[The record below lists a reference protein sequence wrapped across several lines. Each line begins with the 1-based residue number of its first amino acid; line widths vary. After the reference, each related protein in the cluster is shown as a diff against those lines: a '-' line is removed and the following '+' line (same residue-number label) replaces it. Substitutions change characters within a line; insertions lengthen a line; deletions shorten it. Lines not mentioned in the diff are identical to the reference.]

1 MNTKVLA
8 VGVVFVLIIGGL
20 GVALA
25 MGVFDKEKDKELNVI
40 GRVNS
45 EGSGLFL
52 KSSATISDYL
62 TVDDHAIGDNY
73 IKVSDTEYIN
83 FYKANWGGKI
93 FGTPGTSTIQHVQ
106 LQDIVINTLGLKFAK
121 YTVGE
126 ATSSDT
132 VYFTAVASY
141 DAFFNEKS
149 IDITGAYIWEAQYSL
164 AVQNGCKG
172 AITSDKLF
180 PDHTCCIILGSHSYM
195 KDNEEQTAR
204 FLAAYVESVN
214 KMKLAMEAAPASEEY
229 LTFIDIAVKS
239 VNIPKDYA
247 STDEEKKAVIEAA
260 LANVTYLAYDTETS
274 TPLEKLKTDIA
285 SLSSSLI
292 DLGAITKKPS
302 DLGFK
307 DTTEFSKKFVNDKY
321 MAKAI
326 AGDYNKDEG
335 RSKVNITVAVISGDI
350 HQLAIHYGMST
361 GIFEKYNVSIT
372 LSPQTNGP
380 GVLVP
385 LQSGDADFGFLGAPP
400 ATITTMNSSL
410 VTA

>member
-141 DAFFNEKS
+141 DAFFKEKS
-149 IDITGAYIWEAQYSL
+149 IDITGAYI
-164 AVQNGCKG
+164 
-172 AITSDKLF
+172 
-180 PDHTCCIILGSHSYM
+180 
-195 KDNEEQTAR
+195 
-204 FLAAYVESVN
+204 
-214 KMKLAMEAAPASEEY
+214 
-229 LTFIDIAVKS
+229 
-239 VNIPKDYA
+239 
-247 STDEEKKAVIEAA
+247 
-260 LANVTYLAYDTETS
+260 
-274 TPLEKLKTDIA
+274 
-285 SLSSSLI
+285 
-292 DLGAITKKPS
+292 
-302 DLGFK
+302 
-307 DTTEFSKKFVNDKY
+307 
-321 MAKAI
+321 
-326 AGDYNKDEG
+326 
-335 RSKVNITVAVISGDI
+335 
-350 HQLAIHYGMST
+350 
-361 GIFEKYNVSIT
+361 
-372 LSPQTNGP
+372 
-380 GVLVP
+380 
-385 LQSGDADFGFLGAPP
+385 
-400 ATITTMNSSL
+400 
-410 VTA
+410 

>member
-1 MNTKVLA
+1 MNNKVIA
-8 VGVVFVLIIGGL
+8 IAVVFVLIVGGL

-25 MGVFDKEKDKELNVI
+25 MGVFDKDKDKELNVI

-52 KSSATISDYL
+52 KSTATTSDYL
-62 TVDDHAIGDNY
+62 TIDDHPIGENY
-73 IKVSDTEYIN
+73 IKVSDTEYVN
-83 FYKANWGGKI
+83 FTKANWGGKI

-141 DAFFNEKS
+141 DAFYKENS

-180 PDHTCCIILGSHSYM
+180 PDHTCCIILGSHNYM
-195 KDNEEQTAR
+195 KNHEEETAR

-214 KMKLAMEAAPASEEY
+214 SMKTAMAADPSSDVYKE
-229 LTFIDIAVKS
+229 FIAIAVNS
-239 VNIPKDYA
+239 VNIPAAYA
-247 STDEEKKAVIEAA
+247 ATEEAKKAVIEAA
-260 LANVTYLAYDTETS
+260 LANVTYLAYDDATS

-302 DLGFK
+302 DLGFS
-307 DTTEFSKKFVNDKY
+307 DTTEFSKKFVNDSY

-326 AGDYNKDEG
+326 AGEYSKDEG
-335 RSKVNITVAVISGDI
+335 RSTVKITVAVISGDI
-350 HQLAIHYGMST
+350 HQLAIHYGMSK
-361 GIFEKYNVSIT
+361 GIFEKYNVEVT

-410 VTA
+410 VKA